1 MVVIKKMP
9 DYVITLKQRTTE
21 KKINRKYSFLK
32 NKIDVSEHFS
42 QKVSGENLF
51 ADFICHQRQPCH
63 LCVPPC
69 IMKSKQILSKELSK
83 ISVYNAITL
92 KSAKIPLENSAYP
105 HPT

>member
-1 MVVIKKMP
+1 M
-9 DYVITLKQRTTE
+9 
-21 KKINRKYSFLK
+21 
-32 NKIDVSEHFS
+32 SEHFS

-63 LCVPPC
+63 HVLWNQNKYYKK
-69 IMKSKQILSKELSK
+69 MSK

-105 HPT
+105 YPT